1 MKFEGRGMAKKT
13 KQKLEEPYVFVNFEK
28 IFIDKLDSNISVLN
42 FLRNQQDLVGTKEGC
57 SEGDC
62 GACSVLIYDK
72 DIKYSPINSCILK
85 VGQIIGKNIIT
96 VEGISKL
103 KSSEKL
109 LKSLYEQGA
118 SQCGFC
124 TPGFVVAATALKNNH
139 AKIDEKKIHDGL
151 SGNLCRCTG
160 YRPIIEAILNTSGKI
175 PLPAPKKNKELF
187 NSKILFGKTAFFYP
201 RSVDDLRKLLKS
213 GKSFTP
219 LAGGTDWNLESAD
232 KDFDKQNILFL
243 NEVDEMK
250 EIKIKKSSIEF
261 GGSVSLKK
269 FENFCIEYFPP
280 LQETINRFG
289 SPQIRSAAT
298 IGGNIATSSPIGD
311 LAPIFLV
318 LGAKLHILGKKGI
331 RKIYLK
337 DFFLGYR
344 QNRLK
349 SNEIILKIDL
359 PKLGKTQK
367 LFSWKLSKR
376 YDQDI
381 STIAL
386 AAKIDLEKGEFIKD
400 VILAAGGVAAVPTI
414 LRKTSLS
421 LKNRSINSLKPDF
434 LSSLSKDISPISD
447 LRGTA
452 EYRKNAM
459 AGLLMKMETS
469 LREKDTPLSIMSF

>member
-1 MKFEGRGMAKKT
+1 
-13 KQKLEEPYVFVNFEK
+13 
-28 IFIDKLDSNISVLN
+28 
-42 FLRNQQDLVGTKEGC
+42 
-57 SEGDC
+57 
-62 GACSVLIYDK
+62 
-72 DIKYSPINSCILK
+72 
-85 VGQIIGKNIIT
+85 
-96 VEGISKL
+96 
-103 KSSEKL
+103 
-109 LKSLYEQGA
+109 
-118 SQCGFC
+118 
-124 TPGFVVAATALKNNH
+124 
-139 AKIDEKKIHDGL
+139 
-151 SGNLCRCTG
+151 
-160 YRPIIEAILNTSGKI
+160 
-175 PLPAPKKNKELF
+175 
-187 NSKILFGKTAFFYP
+187 
-201 RSVDDLRKLLKS
+201 
-213 GKSFTP
+213 
-219 LAGGTDWNLESAD
+219 
-232 KDFDKQNILFL
+232 
-243 NEVDEMK
+243 MK
-250 EIKIKKSSIEF
+250 EIKIKKSNIEF

-331 RKIYLK
+331 TKIYLK

-386 AAKIDLEKGEFIKD
+386 AAKIELEDGDFIKD